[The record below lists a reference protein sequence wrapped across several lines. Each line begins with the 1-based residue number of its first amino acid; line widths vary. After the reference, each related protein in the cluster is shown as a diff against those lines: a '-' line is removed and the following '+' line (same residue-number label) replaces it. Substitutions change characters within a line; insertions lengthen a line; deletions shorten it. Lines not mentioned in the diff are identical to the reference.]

1 MVEGLGDNED
11 RFCVCMTPDD
21 LPKADQSALQRQ
33 RAALLK
39 GARWDNGSNITI
51 RFLGGTPALQK
62 RVRDTALEWTKL
74 ANLNFDFRNGGPT
87 DIRIA
92 FAPGKGSWSYLG
104 TMCRRIP
111 EPQPTMNY
119 GWLVD
124 ASPEEEVRRVV
135 LHEFG
140 HAVGLIHEHQNPK
153 GGIKWNRKAVTKDLS
168 GPPNRWNAQQIENNM
183 FRYYPPGDV
192 FATSVDPKS
201 IMMYPIPKSWTLD
214 GTSAGLNSTFSNDDK
229 LLAREAYPGRL

>member
-1 MVEGLGDNED
+1 MVEGPGDNED

-21 LPKADQSALQRQ
+21 LPEADRSALQLQ

-39 GARWDNGSNITI
+39 GARWDNGANITI

-111 EPQPTMNY
+111 EPEPTMNY

-124 ASPEEEVRRVV
+124 ASPEAEVRRVV

-153 GGIKWNRKAVTKDLS
+153 GGIKWDRKAVTKDLS

-183 FRYYPPGDV
+183 FRYYPKGDV